1 MTSLLSAMAPSFSL
15 LSELEELSDDSS
27 PLSSSSS
34 SLSEEEL
41 SVGKSLSSE

>member
-1 MTSLLSAMAPSFSL
+1 MTSLLSAVAPSFSL

-34 SLSEEEL
+34 LSEEEL